1 MAQYHS
7 YARIVQW
14 MNNIQQQYPSIAR
27 VVNIGRTVQGRDI
40 LGIKLGNPVQNQN
53 KRIVWIDAGIHAR
66 EWASIHTALYFIN
79 ELIAGYGSGDREII
93 RYLDALNFY
102 IFPCLNPDGYEFTLA
117 NPANPE
123 IRLWRKNRAES
134 RCAQNSFGHTRCCQG
149 VDLNRNFDFHF
160 GESGSS
166 SHPCADTYR
175 GETAFS
181 EPESKAVRNFV
192 FSAELYGKIDAFITL
207 HTYSQLWIYSYSH
220 RKFSFPTDVEDM
232 KSLAKKAVSA
242 LEKMYGTRY
251 DVGAGP
257 DVIYAF
263 SGGST
268 DWAKESARVKFSYT
282 IELRPS
288 YHDFNG
294 FILDKSQLIPTA
306 RETWAGLK
314 VVVDRVLED
323 ANTRRAGWSE

>member
-1 MAQYHS
+1 MAV
-7 YARIVQW
+7 A
-14 MNNIQQQYPSIAR
+14 IAR
-27 VVNIGRTVQGRDI
+27 SFDI
-40 LGIKLGNPVQNQN
+40 WTL
-53 KRIVWIDAGIHAR
+53 
-66 EWASIHTALYFIN
+66 STSTF
-79 ELIAGYGSGDREII
+79 
-93 RYLDALNFY
+93 
-102 IFPCLNPDGYEFTLA
+102 FPCLNPDGYEFTLA
-117 NPANPE
+117 NPSNPE

-232 KSLAKKAVSA
+232 KSLAKKAVNS